1 MTSVAAMAWP
11 SSRSKQDDDLREQH
25 FSDSQRR
32 FVKRAG
38 FRKPA
43 LFFDSARNRPP
54 HAEESLLSE
63 RLNSS
68 RNLFR
73 LSLIWRLA
81 RIYLP
86 LRDGIC
92 VTSPAFVGQS

>member
-43 LFFDSARNRPP
+43 LFFDSARGR
-54 HAEESLLSE
+54 
-63 RLNSS
+63 
-68 RNLFR
+68 
-73 LSLIWRLA
+73 
-81 RIYLP
+81 
-86 LRDGIC
+86 
-92 VTSPAFVGQS
+92 VTSFGAPQFEPKPLPP